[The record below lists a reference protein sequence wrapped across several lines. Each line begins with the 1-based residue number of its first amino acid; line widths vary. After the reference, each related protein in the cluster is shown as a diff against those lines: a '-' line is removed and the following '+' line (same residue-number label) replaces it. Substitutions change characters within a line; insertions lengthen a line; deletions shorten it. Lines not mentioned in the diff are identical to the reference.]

1 MQALQGLSQPF
12 TFMDSAT
19 TIRGQGRAT
28 MDCSKH
34 TSIGDGDTINFVY
47 MADSSVS
54 VLSSMSENYVQLFTF
69 FSQ

>member
-1 MQALQGLSQPF
+1 
-12 TFMDSAT
+12 
-19 TIRGQGRAT
+19 